1 MPVPCCHLLSL
12 VVTDIEN
19 VMHAY
24 FGMTWK
30 EREATVSQTA
40 WSSTPADTSSK
51 SPLAVRAAVG
61 KLQKQRS
68 YSEIGFSTAGIAGID
83 FERHPGW
90 GRDCHRDS
98 LQRSHSD
105 VSHDGDFA
113 KQEPSYR
120 ARHHGDNE
128 QISDATASELS
139 ATPASVAR
147 ASRKCHGCNRKTP
160 RRLRVGRELYAEES
174 VQLRA
179 VQEAMKATDSLA
191 VANSDAS
198 EMVCHVNHVIDKPTF
213 LLQVVGVL

>member
-12 VVTDIEN
+12 VVIDIEN
-19 VMHAY
+19 VMHTY

-51 SPLAVRAAVG
+51 SPLAVRAAVR

-83 FERHPGW
+83 FERHSGW

-98 LQRSHSD
+98 LQRSHCNN
-105 VSHDGDFA
+105 A
-113 KQEPSYR
+113 
-120 ARHHGDNE
+120 

-139 ATPASVAR
+139 ATPGSVAR

>member
-19 VMHAY
+19 VMHTY

-128 QISDATASELS
+128 QISDATVSELS
-139 ATPASVAR
+139 ATQVQSHAQV
-147 ASRKCHGCNRKTP
+147 
-160 RRLRVGRELYAEES
+160 ES
-174 VQLRA
+174 VMDVTERRHDDSGLGESCTLKRA
-179 VQEAMKATDSLA
+179 CSCVQ
-191 VANSDAS
+191 
-198 EMVCHVNHVIDKPTF
+198 CRRP
-213 LLQVVGVL
+213 

>member
-30 EREATVSQTA
+30 EREATVSQAA
-40 WSSTPADTSSK
+40 WSSTHADTSS
-51 SPLAVRAAVG
+51 SLAVRAAVG

-83 FERHPGW
+83 FERHSGW
-90 GRDCHRDS
+90 GRDS

-105 VSHDGDFA
+105 GVHGDLA
-113 KQEPSYR
+113 KQEQSYH
-120 ARHHGDNE
+120 ARHHGKNE
-128 QISDATASELS
+128 QIPDATASELS
-139 ATPASVAR
+139 ATPGSVAR
-147 ASRKCHGCNRKTP
+147 ASRKCHGVTHGKTP

-198 EMVCHVNHVIDKPTF
+198 EMVCHVNHVID
-213 LLQVVGVL
+213 

>member
-1 MPVPCCHLLSL
+1 MVPAVSSLSAAPGAQRRRRLHGAQLCSRKLSL
-12 VVTDIEN
+12 FLPQIPN
-19 VMHAY
+19 
-24 FGMTWK
+24 
-30 EREATVSQTA
+30 
-40 WSSTPADTSSK
+40 
-51 SPLAVRAAVG
+51 
-61 KLQKQRS
+61 
-68 YSEIGFSTAGIAGID
+68 EIGFSTAGIAGID
-83 FERHPGW
+83 FERHSGW

-120 ARHHGDNE
+120 ACHHGNNE

-139 ATPASVAR
+139 ATPGVSPGSAGSVAR

-198 EMVCHVNHVIDKPTF
+198 EMVCHVNHVID
-213 LLQVVGVL
+213 

>member
-51 SPLAVRAAVG
+51 SPLAVRAAVR

-83 FERHPGW
+83 FERHSGW

-120 ARHHGDNE
+120 ARHHGNNE

-139 ATPASVAR
+139 ATPGSVAR

-198 EMVCHVNHVIDKPTF
+198 EMVCHVNHVID
-213 LLQVVGVL
+213 

>member
-51 SPLAVRAAVG
+51 SPLAVRAAVR

-83 FERHPGW
+83 FESQRHSGW
-90 GRDCHRDS
+90 GRDS
-98 LQRSHSD
+98 LHRSHSD
-105 VSHDGDFA
+105 GVHGDLA
-113 KQEPSYR
+113 KHEQSYH
-120 ARHHGDNE
+120 ARHHGKNE
-128 QISDATASELS
+128 PIPDATASELS
-139 ATPASVAR
+139 STPGSVAR

-198 EMVCHVNHVIDKPTF
+198 EMVCHVNHVID
-213 LLQVVGVL
+213 